1 MGIIEDT
8 AHKMNVEHYMVFDM
22 WACFQNDTTPE
33 QVDKL
38 YERWYYEGKVTQSV
52 QSFCLDILT
61 DRIPLITLPRPT
73 QKARKKKGD

>member
-22 WACFQNDTTPE
+22 WGAFQSGISIDD
-33 QVDKL
+33 VDKQ
-38 YERWYYEGKVTQSV
+38 YERWYYEGKISPSV

-61 DRIPLITLPRPT
+61 SRIPLVALPTPK